1 MSLTLILI
9 GIGLAMDAFSVSIS
23 DGLCIGKVKI
33 KDALKIGLFFGIA
46 QGIMPAI
53 GYFAGILFSDLIKNV
68 DHWIAFVIL
77 FIIGARMIKEAVEK
91 INNPQECCFKTL
103 KTNELFVQA
112 IATSIDALAVGVSFA
127 ALKINIFFAASVIC
141 LITLV
146 LSFAG
151 VFIGKTL
158 GKILREKAEIFGG
171 AVLILIGA
179 KILVEHLFFS

>member
-1 MSLTLILI
+1 MTLTLFLI

-23 DGLCIGKVKI
+23 NGLCIGKVHI

-53 GYFAGILFSDLIKNV
+53 GYFAGILFSDLIKSI
-68 DHWIAFVIL
+68 DHWISFVIL
-77 FIIGARMIKEAVEK
+77 LIIGGKMIKEAVEK
-91 INNPQECCFKTL
+91 IKNPEECLFKTL
-103 KTNELFVQA
+103 KIKELFFQA

-127 ALKINIFFAASVIC
+127 ALRINIFFAASVIC

-151 VFIGKTL
+151 VFIGKKL

-171 AVLILIGA
+171 VVLILIGV
-179 KILVEHLFFS
+179 KILVEHLFF

>member
-23 DGLCIGKVKI
+23 DGLCLGKVKI

-46 QGIMPAI
+46 QGIMPTI
-53 GYFAGILFSDLIKNV
+53 GYFAGIFFSSLIESI
-68 DHWIAFVIL
+68 DHWIAFIIL
-77 FIIGARMIKEAVEK
+77 FIIGAKMIKEAVEK
-91 INNPQECCFKTL
+91 IKNPQECCFKTI
-103 KTNELFVQA
+103 KTKELFFQA

-141 LITLV
+141 LITLG

-158 GKILREKAEIFGG
+158 GKVLREKAEIFGG
-171 AVLILIGA
+171 VVLILIGF
-179 KILVEHLFFS
+179 KILVEHLFF